1 MQKKTIPAG
10 TGIISYD
17 AFDRDIRNETD
28 NTTENT
34 FGKYFKP
41 PPFADHIYKHSK
53 LWHVYVG
60 EDSIERAANIYD
72 RYGIWHRIAAMALP
86 FGESPSDYDWSIVE
100 GKTIDIL
107 SCGKYSDLVYELGCI
122 LNQSGAEHVF
132 GRVYR
137 EVMHWHND
145 RLEAA

>member
-1 MQKKTIPAG
+1 MRTKTTPAG
-10 TGIISYD
+10 TGVISGD
-17 AFDRDIRNETD
+17 ALEDGIENKRDH
-28 NTTENT
+28 TTKNT

-41 PPFADHIYKHSK
+41 PPFADRIYKHSK

-86 FGESPSDYDWSIVE
+86 WGENPFDFDWPVQE
-100 GKTIDIL
+100 KTLDIL
-107 SCGKYSDLVYELGCI
+107 SVGKHSSKVYQLGCA
-122 LNQSGAEHVF
+122 LHQCGAAHVF
-132 GRVYR
+132 GRVNGDI
-137 EVMHWHND
+137 VHWHND